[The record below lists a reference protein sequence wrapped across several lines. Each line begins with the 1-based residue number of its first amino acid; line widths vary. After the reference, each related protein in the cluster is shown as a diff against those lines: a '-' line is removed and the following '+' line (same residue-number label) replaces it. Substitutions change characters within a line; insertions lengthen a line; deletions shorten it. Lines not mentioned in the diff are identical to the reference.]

1 MQLPAKK
8 LGFGFMR
15 MPLLDPDNQQAIDV
29 AQLQKMVDLFFQKG
43 FTYCDTAW
51 MYHDF
56 KSEETVGSVVV
67 DRYPRNA
74 FTMATKMP
82 DMMLKKAE
90 EVPEIFEAQ
99 KKKLHVDY
107 FDYYLVHDMNNVN
120 YQMSRPEYF

>member
-90 EVPEIFEAQ
+90 EVPEIFG
-99 KKKLHVDY
+99 KL
-107 FDYYLVHDMNNVN
+107 
-120 YQMSRPEYF
+120 